1 MHALTAAALILS
13 FAAGLQQSDN
23 GPTAT
28 RAANAVSV
36 AARALELPFKVGE
49 VLTYEASFSKF
60 IFSGTIGELTLA
72 VLAPADPSRSKM
84 LELRADAVSKGF
96 FPALVGLK
104 VKDRFT
110 AFINP
115 IDFGL
120 EVSKRAIEEK
130 KTRRKAQSTIKR
142 DAARLMFV
150 DTDLSKNQPTTT
162 TKEAPSPCWTLDV
175 LSAAY
180 FARFQTLRDG
190 DVLKLPIT
198 DLGSNYEIELA

>member
-13 FAAGLQQSDN
+13 FAAGLQQIDN

-28 RAANAVSV
+28 RAANAVTV
-36 AARALELPFKVGE
+36 AERALELPFKAGE

-60 IFSGTIGELTLA
+60 IFSGTVGELTLA
-72 VLAPADPSRSKM
+72 VLAPADPARSKM

-96 FPALVGLK
+96 FPALVGLR

-120 EVSKRAIEEK
+120 EFSERDIEEN
-130 KTRRKAQSTIKR
+130 KTRRRVQSAIKR
-142 DAARLMFV
+142 DSASLTFV
-150 DTDLSKNQPTTT
+150 DTDLSKDTPTTT
-162 TKEAPSPCWTLDV
+162 TKVGPSPCWTQDV

-190 DVLKLPIT
+190 DVLKIPVS
-198 DLGSNYEIELA
+198 DLGSNYEIE